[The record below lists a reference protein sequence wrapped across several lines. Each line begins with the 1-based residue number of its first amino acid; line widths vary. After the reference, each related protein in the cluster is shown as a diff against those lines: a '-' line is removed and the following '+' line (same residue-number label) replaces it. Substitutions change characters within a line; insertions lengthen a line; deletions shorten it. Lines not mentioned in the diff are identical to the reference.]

1 MSRSPFA
8 YLKLV
13 RTDSPTIGVGQG
25 TLKPANLPVDGN
37 HSFPGGKRVTDG
49 PDPTL
54 RQTEGQ
60 AGEIRGGDGDLCY
73 RFLAVNRQ
81 RQIQVPSTVKSVAE
95 VSVPPLLLSNRP
107 VTASCW
113 NVTYAEPQ
121 QEGSGQSA

>member
-1 MSRSPFA
+1 M
-8 YLKLV
+8 
-13 RTDSPTIGVGQG
+13 
-25 TLKPANLPVDGN
+25 
-37 HSFPGGKRVTDG
+37 TDG

-81 RQIQVPSTVKSVAE
+81 RQIQVPSTMKSVAE